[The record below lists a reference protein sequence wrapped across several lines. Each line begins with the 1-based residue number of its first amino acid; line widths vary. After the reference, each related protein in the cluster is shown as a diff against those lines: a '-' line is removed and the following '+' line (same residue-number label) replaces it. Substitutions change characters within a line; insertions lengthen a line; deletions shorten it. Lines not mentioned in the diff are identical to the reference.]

1 MNDRIRVSSVLVV
14 DDKGNQL
21 GEMQTPDALNLATE
35 RGLDLVEV
43 APQRI
48 PLCVGYLTTENSVTR
63 LRGKKD
69 SQGSLIR
76 PKLVISSKKYG

>member
-43 APQRI
+43 APAANPPVCR
-48 PLCVGYLTTENSVTR
+48 LLNYGKFRYEATR
-63 LRGKKD
+63 KD
-69 SQGSLIR
+69 CLLYTSPSPR
-76 PKLVISSKKYG
+76 DS